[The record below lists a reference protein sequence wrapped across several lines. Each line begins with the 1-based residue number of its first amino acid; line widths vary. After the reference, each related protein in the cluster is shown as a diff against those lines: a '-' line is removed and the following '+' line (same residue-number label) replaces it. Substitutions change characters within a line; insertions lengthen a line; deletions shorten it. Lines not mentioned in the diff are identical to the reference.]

1 MRADEAFLHEADGV
15 LGAADLVDLGQRRAG
30 FLFQLFGLGID
41 HMAAIEDVLELEQ
54 VGLVGEDL
62 LEAERPLL
70 VPGTWQA
77 HRLVPG
83 RQLQG
88 AAPRFFREGN
98 CERFDKDSI
107 DVVLWLRLGEAE

>member
-1 MRADEAFLHEADGV
+1 MRADEAFLHEADRV

-30 FLFQLFGLGID
+30 FLFQLFGLGIN
-41 HMAAIEDVLELEQ
+41 HMAAIEDVLELEK

-62 LEAERPLL
+62 LQAERPLL
-70 VPGTWQA
+70 VPGARQA

-83 RQLQG
+83 RQLQR
-88 AAPRFFREGN
+88 ATPRFFGEGN
-98 CERFDKDSI
+98 GERFDKDSI